1 MSGVLTSLRELLV
14 VRDRAVRRAALSSD
28 TAVVETGHDGEDEG
42 DDEEE
47 EGEPAHD
54 HGGESLLVTVANRL
68 ASSLEHAV
76 DNGLG
81 HRGVEPD
88 LGGLGA
94 ADDGG
99 RDRRSEEEDTRNA
112 EHDLVDETEA
122 ERKESTAL
130 LLPPDELRN
139 ELDSSASNFELQSG
153 LMMPPDAHHRD
164 LGTASDM
171 RP

>member
-1 MSGVLTSLRELLV
+1 MGVLTGLRELLV
-14 VRDRAVRRAALSSD
+14 VVGRAVGGAALSSD
-28 TAVVETGHDGEDEG
+28 TAVVETSHDGEDEG

-54 HGGESLLVTVANRL
+54 HGGESLLVPVAHRL

-88 LGGLGA
+88 LRRLSA
-94 ADDGG
+94 ANDGG
-99 RDRRSEEEDTRNA
+99 RDRGGEEEDAGDA

-122 ERKESTAL
+122 EWKESTAL
-130 LLPPDELRN
+130 LLPPDELGD
-139 ELDSSASNFELQSG
+139 ELYSSAMVLASERSE
-153 LMMPPDAHHRD
+153 DAARNMAD

-171 RP
+171 RPW